1 MENDIT
7 FDSLPQAV
15 AKLLSKVEKI
25 ERLLSEKDNSTHPPG
40 DELLTI
46 QQAADMLHLSVPTVY
61 GLNHRSLLPGVC
73 KKGKRLYFLKQGI
86 LDYIKS
92 GQKQTIEE
100 LSAGAVEEFRKANK
114 WK

>member
-1 MENDIT
+1 MVIIHQI
-7 FDSLPQAV
+7 DSEEQLIIVFERVVRKVLKESAYGVPQ
-15 AKLLSKVEKI
+15 
-25 ERLLSEKDNSTHPPG
+25 PPG

-46 QQAADMLHLSVPTVY
+46 QEAAALLHLSVPTVY

-92 GQKQTIEE
+92 GQKQTVEE
-100 LSAGAVEEFRKANK
+100 LTASAVDRFRKANNGK
-114 WK
+114 